1 MISFPAA
8 VFLTN
13 VLVDLS
19 MKEWAETVGGTPLLD
34 TLFKALDEVWFP

>member
-1 MISFPAA
+1 M

-13 VLVDLS
+13 VLDDELS
-19 MKEWAETVGGTPLLD
+19 VKEWAETLGGTSLLD